1 MAYTPHTPDDLKKM
15 LGTIG
20 VQSVEE
26 LFDVVPEP
34 LRLNRPLNV
43 PPAQSELELT
53 RYAAELSSLN
63 RSAGSE
69 PCFMGGG
76 FYDHFIPALVDQLA
90 GRGEFYT
97 AYTPYQAEASQG
109 TLQAIFEFQ
118 TLLAQ
123 LTGMDVANASLYE
136 AATAVVEACFLSMTH
151 TGRLGRIVTSDA
163 LNPEYRQT
171 LSTYLAN
178 LEPEMV
184 VVPSVDQRTRPEDI
198 AAAITDDT
206 AAVVIQQPNFFG
218 TLEDAAALVKAAHD
232 KGALAVVCVDAVS
245 LGLLK
250 SPGAYGADIVVGEGQ
265 PLGNIMSFG
274 GPSLGLFA
282 CRSEFVRKMPGRLVG
297 ETLDRQGRRC
307 FTLTLQTREQHIRR
321 DKATSNICT
330 NQGLMALRTAI
341 HLATLG
347 PVGFRQVA
355 ETSARQ
361 ARKCADRLSLIPGV
375 ESILP
380 GPFFREFVVR
390 FAEGKSAA
398 ETAAQVL
405 DQGVLAG
412 IPLSKYY
419 PDRPRD
425 LLVAVT
431 EKRTDADID
440 KLALALH
447 VALAQ

>member
-1 MAYTPHTPDDLKKM
+1 MAYLPHTPEDLSEM
-15 LGTIG
+15 LAAIG
-20 VQSVEE
+20 AGAVDE

-34 LRLNRPLNV
+34 LRLKRPLAV
-43 PPAQSELELT
+43 APAMSELDLT
-53 RYAAELSSLN
+53 RHASELASANQSAA
-63 RSAGSE
+63 SE
-69 PCFMGGG
+69 PCFLGGG
-76 FYDHFIPALVDQLA
+76 FYDHFIPAVVDQLA

-136 AATAVVEACFLSMTH
+136 AATAVVEASFLAMTH

-163 LNPEYRQT
+163 LHPEYRQT
-171 LSTYLAN
+171 LATYLKN
-178 LEPEMV
+178 LDPELV
-184 VVPSVDQRTRPEDI
+184 VVPSVDQRTRPEDL

-206 AAVVIQQPNFFG
+206 AAVLIQHPNFFG
-218 TLEDAAALVKAAHD
+218 TLEDLRALIEAAHAR
-232 KGALAVVCVDAVS
+232 GALAIVCVDAVS

-250 SPGAYGADIVVGEGQ
+250 PPGTYGADIVVGEGQ

-282 CRSEFVRKMPGRLVG
+282 CRSDFVRKMPGRLVG
-297 ETLDRQGRRC
+297 ETLDRKGRRC

-330 NQGLMALRTAI
+330 NQGLMALRAAI

-347 PVGFRQVA
+347 PVGFRTVA
-355 ETSARQ
+355 EMSARQ
-361 ARKCADRLSLIPGV
+361 ARKAADRLAAVRGV
-375 ESILP
+375 EAVLP
-380 GPFFREFVVR
+380 GPVFREFVVR
-390 FAEGKSAA
+390 FAGGKSAA
-398 ETAAQVL
+398 EVAASCRK
-405 DQGVLAG
+405 QGVLAG
-412 IPLSKYY
+412 IPLSKFY
-419 PDRPRD
+419 PDRPAD

-431 EKRTDADID
+431 EKRTDADIE
-440 KLALALH
+440 KLARAIGA
-447 VALAQ
+447 ALA

>member
-1 MAYTPHTPDDLKKM
+1 MAYTPHTPEDISEM
-15 LGTIG
+15 LAAIG
-20 VQSVEE
+20 AGAVEE

-34 LRLNRPLNV
+34 LRLKRPLKV
-43 PPAQSELELT
+43 PAAMSELELT
-53 RYAAELSSLN
+53 RHASELAAVN
-63 RSAGSE
+63 QSAGTE

-76 FYDHFIPALVDQLA
+76 FYDHFIPAVVDQLA

-136 AATAVVEACFLSMTH
+136 AATAVVEACFLAMTH

-163 LNPEYRQT
+163 LNPEFRQT
-171 LSTYLAN
+171 LSTYLEN
-178 LEPEMV
+178 LEPELV
-184 VVPSVDQRTRPEDI
+184 VVPTVDQRTSVDDFE
-198 AAAITDDT
+198 AAITDDT
-206 AAVVIQQPNFFG
+206 AAIVIQHPNFFG
-218 TLEDAAALVKAAHD
+218 TLEDLGALIEAAHAR
-232 KGALAVVCVDAVS
+232 GALAIVCVDAVS

-250 SPGAYGADIVVGEGQ
+250 NPGAYGADIVVGEGQ

-282 CRSEFVRKMPGRLVG
+282 CRAEYVRKMPGRLVG
-297 ETLDRQGRRC
+297 ETLDRKGRRC

-330 NQGLMALRTAI
+330 NQGLMALRAAI
-341 HLATLG
+341 HLATIG
-347 PVGFRQVA
+347 PAGFRSVA

-361 ARKCADRLSLIPGV
+361 AHKAAARLAAVPGV
-375 ESILP
+375 EGVIS

-390 FAEGKSAA
+390 FRKGKTAA
-398 ETAAQVL
+398 EVAATCRKL
-405 DQGVLAG
+405 GVLAG
-412 IPLSKYY
+412 IPLSRYY
-419 PDRPRD
+419 DDRPGD

-431 EKRTDADID
+431 EKRTEAEIE
-440 KLALALH
+440 KLANAIQTAL
-447 VALAQ
+447 V